1 MAKKPAAT
9 TAAAASHD
17 ELPPAMDYAQHEATY
32 NGFVEFVKWSIVA
45 LIFVV
50 LALYAFIEAHQPI
63 IGTLLLLIIPIGGI
77 GVMVMGS
84 RRT

>member
-1 MAKKPAAT
+1 MAKKPA
-9 TAAAASHD
+9 TAAAHD

-32 NGFVEFVKWSIVA
+32 VGFVNFVKWSIVA
-45 LIFVV
+45 LVLIV

-63 IGTLLLLIIPIGGI
+63 IGALLLLVIPVGAI

>member
-1 MAKKPAAT
+1 MAKKPAV
-9 TAAAASHD
+9 AAHAD

-32 NGFVEFVKWSIVA
+32 GGFISLVKWSIVA
-45 LIFVV
+45 LVFVV

-63 IGTLLLLIIPIGGI
+63 IGALLLLVIPVGAI
-77 GVMVMGS
+77 GVTVLGS

>member
-1 MAKKPAAT
+1 MAKKPAA
-9 TAAAASHD
+9 AATH

-32 NGFVEFVKWSIVA
+32 AGFITLVKWSILA
-45 LIFVV
+45 LVFVV

-63 IGTLLLLIIPIGGI
+63 IGALLLLIIPVGGI
-77 GVMVMGS
+77 AVMVMGS